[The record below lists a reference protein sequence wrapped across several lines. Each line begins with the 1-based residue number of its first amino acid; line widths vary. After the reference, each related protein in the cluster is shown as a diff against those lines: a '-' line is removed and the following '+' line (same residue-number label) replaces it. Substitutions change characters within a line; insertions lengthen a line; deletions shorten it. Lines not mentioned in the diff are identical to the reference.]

1 MTFIRREDFISDL
14 RYNIHAAKLHSFCA
28 RGRRKKAQI
37 EQLKALV
44 CELQALPE
52 LPELSSGTIT
62 VIQSKNSYHRA
73 P

>member
-1 MTFIRREDFISDL
+1 MLQNCIPFV
-14 RYNIHAAKLHSFCA
+14 
-28 RGRRKKAQI
+28 RGPPKKAQI

-44 CELQALPE
+44 CELQALPG

-62 VIQSKNSYHRA
+62 VIQSKNSYRRA